1 MYTLCVAEKPS
12 VAEEIAHILNA
23 DKKNTAEGYY
33 EGNGYLVTWCV
44 GHLVG
49 LAEPEAYS
57 ENFRMWSM
65 DVIPL
70 IPAKWKLT
78 IIENT
83 KHQFYNVKKLLNRE
97 DVELVIDCGD
107 YGPQGHYIQWLV
119 RVMSGCKKPVKKLC
133 AKSITD
139 NELRRAFTELEDI
152 NKFNYIIVGQFTK
165 AKADWIIGMCLSRY
179 FSVKYRENLNKGEV
193 LSVGRVQ
200 SATWNFVVERYYE
213 IKNFVPKPYYQLQ
226 ITTENGVKAI
236 YYDGNNNKID
246 DEYKAKEI
254 EVNLR
259 KQNKACVENVI
270 IEHKML
276 NRPQLYDITSIQRD
290 GSRLYDYSPEE
301 VLQALQNLYEKK
313 LMTYPR
319 TDSRYLNTDVAE
331 EMQQRIQDISLI
343 KQYSV
348 VAETLLKKGL
358 NLDKRIVDN
367 KKIED
372 HHALIVTEN
381 IKNVNFLELTT
392 KEKNILNLVI
402 SRMLLAFDTVMKYD
416 ETRVYLNVA
425 GHVFQTSG
433 ITVVDEGW
441 KKTEKKLFHKQEKQ
455 NDNLPKMDIG
465 EEIPVTE
472 INRLCKKTQPPQPYT
487 YDTLLAAMKNAGDK
501 IEIGDEMVPM
511 GIGTGAT
518 RAGIIGEIY
527 KKGFLENF
535 TKDKRSYIN
544 PTRKALFAS
553 TVFPKSLL
561 SPEMTARWQ
570 YKINQIEQKE
580 LSADV
585 FIEEVKHF
593 VAEIINEAEKNTTS
607 YNGLFSDNQE
617 VVGKCRWCGEK
628 IYQKGN
634 IYKCE
639 NEKCGFFISAEK
651 NAISLFHYKKPLSFN
666 QIKKLLSDKGLTLE
680 CKSKVGNQYTAN
692 FKIKAKPKFDGEKKY
707 PDIYMTF
714 VPRKV
719 KKDRV

>member
-518 RAGIIGEIY
+518 RAGIIGA
-527 KKGFLENF
+527 FL
-535 TKDKRSYIN
+535 
-544 PTRKALFAS
+544 
-553 TVFPKSLL
+553 
-561 SPEMTARWQ
+561 
-570 YKINQIEQKE
+570 
-580 LSADV
+580 
-585 FIEEVKHF
+585 
-593 VAEIINEAEKNTTS
+593 
-607 YNGLFSDNQE
+607 
-617 VVGKCRWCGEK
+617 
-628 IYQKGN
+628 
-634 IYKCE
+634 
-639 NEKCGFFISAEK
+639 
-651 NAISLFHYKKPLSFN
+651 
-666 QIKKLLSDKGLTLE
+666 
-680 CKSKVGNQYTAN
+680 
-692 FKIKAKPKFDGEKKY
+692 
-707 PDIYMTF
+707 
-714 VPRKV
+714 
-719 KKDRV
+719 